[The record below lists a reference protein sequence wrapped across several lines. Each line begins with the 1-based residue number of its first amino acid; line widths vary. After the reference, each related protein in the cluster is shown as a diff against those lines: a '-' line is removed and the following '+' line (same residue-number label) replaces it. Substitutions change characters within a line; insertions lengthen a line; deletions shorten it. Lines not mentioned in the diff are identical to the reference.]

1 VFVATGVK
9 VRLADSVSTLPRAHK
24 RPFEMYQQTPRAI
37 RHLTFD
43 EAVQVWL
50 RFWNGEYQD
59 RIAAFFDVNPGRV
72 NEVVKLRL
80 WG

>member
-1 VFVATGVK
+1 
-9 VRLADSVSTLPRAHK
+9 
-24 RPFEMYQQTPRAI
+24 MYQQTPRAI

-72 NEVVKLRL
+72 NEVVKLRKHLGSREAAQGL